1 MASPTQ
7 PNGADKGR
15 TWDREIPAA
24 ARERSLRPG
33 LPPHPVSPAP
43 PPPGVTASAVAQ
55 GGGGRASGH
64 SLSRPPPALRAP
76 DRAGLEWRWGLW
88 LGRCAPN
95 GPCPPLT
102 PAFPADVAE
111 ARREFDRDSG
121 PAALGD
127 ATHPPQL
134 LARVL
139 SPALP
144 GPGGLVP
151 LPGGS
156 GGRHSPPHADLR
168 LEAPGASEPLHHHPY
183 KYPAAAYDHY
193 LGAKSRPAPYPL
205 PGLRGHGYHPH
216 AHPHAHPH
224 HHHHPAVNPAAAAAA
239 AAAANVYSSAA
250 APPGAYDYCPR

>member
-1 MASPTQ
+1 MRARS
-7 PNGADKGR
+7 ARVCRR
-15 TWDREIPAA
+15 T
-24 ARERSLRPG
+24 RPR
-33 LPPHPVSPAP
+33 PHPRASRLQQLHKEAAGGQAGTRSPA
-43 PPPGVTASAVAQ
+43 
-55 GGGGRASGH
+55 R
-64 SLSRPPPALRAP
+64 RPARRAP
-76 DRAGLEWRWGLW
+76 DGAGRGWEWGPW
-88 LGRCAPN
+88 LGRCAPTV
-95 GPCPPLT
+95 PALRSPPAL
-102 PAFPADVAE
+102 PADSSE

-121 PAALGD
+121 AAALGD

-168 LEAPGASEPLHHHPY
+168 LEASGASEPLHHHPY

-239 AAAANVYSSAA
+239 AAAAANVYSSAA